1 MIDGKRPILQ
11 TKCVLAFAMELALVV
26 DQVLNRGKMECISAR
41 GPICQSAVIQLK
53 MCTNKVKSCRRSSM
67 PGSN

>member
-1 MIDGKRPILQ
+1 
-11 TKCVLAFAMELALVV
+11 MELALVV

-53 MCTNKVKSCRRSSM
+53 MCITRLKVAEGALCQEATNTLAFKHTPK
-67 PGSN
+67 